1 MIHKMKSPKTIFIAF
16 LSLFMSNYIVAQQ
29 PTEAQKKAMQNAMM
43 YGKNKVDAASIPS
56 KYDFSWK
63 YTLAM
68 KTSSGKEMNIDYF
81 LQPNA
86 SYYGA
91 NMNQKDSEMFM
102 IMDTKS
108 RLMVNSFNK
117 SGKKIAMASKIP
129 DNIDSST
136 SANTKKYTY
145 KKLPNK
151 TFLGF
156 SCKGLEATSSDS
168 KIIIYYTDEA
178 KVGFSEMFKSQ
189 QNNSLPAA
197 IKNIFKPGQ
206 KALTMFMDYTDLKEK
221 SKNMTMT
228 CTSLKQQSH
237 TFNKSDYQFM

>member
-1 MIHKMKSPKTIFIAF
+1 MIHKIKNSKFFFIAL
-16 LSLFMSNYIVAQQ
+16 LSVFMINHIAAQQ

-43 YGKNKVDAASIPS
+43 YGRNKVDAASIPN

-63 YTLAM
+63 YTLTM

-91 NMNQKDSEMFM
+91 NMNQKGSEMFM
-102 IMDTKS
+102 IMDTKT

-117 SGKKIAMASKIP
+117 SGKKMAMASKIP
-129 DNIDSST
+129 DNISQTSDS
-136 SANTKKYTY
+136 KKYTY

-156 SCKGLEATSSDS
+156 SCKGIEAISSDS

-178 KVGFSEMFKSQ
+178 KVGFSEMFKAQ
-189 QNNSLPAA
+189 QNNSLPTA
-197 IKNIFKPGQ
+197 IKDIFKPGQ
-206 KALTMFMDYTDLKEK
+206 KALTMFMDYTDLKDK

-228 CTSLKQQSH
+228 CTSLKQQSF

>member
-1 MIHKMKSPKTIFIAF
+1 MKNPKVF
-16 LSLFMSNYIVAQQ
+16 LITLFSLFICNIIMAQQ

-43 YGKNKVDAASIPS
+43 YGKNKVDATSIPS
-56 KYDFSWK
+56 KYNFSWK
-63 YTLAM
+63 YTLLM

-81 LQPNA
+81 LEPNS

-91 NMNQKDSEMFM
+91 NMNQSKSEMFM
-102 IMDTKS
+102 IMDTKNK
-108 RLMVNSFNK
+108 LMVNSFNK
-117 SGKKIAMASKIP
+117 SGKKMAMASKIP
-129 DNIDSST
+129 DNIATNSKS
-136 SANTKKYTY
+136 KKYTY
-145 KKLPNK
+145 KNLPNE

-156 SCKGLEATSSDS
+156 NCKGLEATSSDS

-197 IKNIFKPGQ
+197 IKDIFKPGQ
-206 KALTMFMDYTDLKEK
+206 KALTMFLDYTDTKDK

>member
-1 MIHKMKSPKTIFIAF
+1 MIYKTKKLKILFIALFSIFI
-16 LSLFMSNYIVAQQ
+16 SNLVIAQQ

-43 YGKNKVDAASIPS
+43 YGKNKVDASTIPS

-81 LQPNA
+81 LEPNS

-91 NMNQKDSEMFM
+91 NMNQRGSEMFM
-102 IMDTKS
+102 IMDTKNK
-108 RLMVNSFNK
+108 LMVNSFNK
-117 SGKKIAMASKIP
+117 SGKKMAMASKIP
-129 DNIDSST
+129 DNIGTST
-136 SANTKKYTY
+136 NTKKYTY

-197 IKNIFKPGQ
+197 IKDIFKPGQ
-206 KALTMFMDYTDLKEK
+206 KALTMFLNYTDTKDK